1 MRHYPGED
9 VSDESRTVTV
19 KLPIRTWV
27 ATYRRKWLSGDI
39 VAGLT
44 VAAAT
49 IPAALAY
56 AQLAGLPAVYGLYAS
71 IVPALLYAVFG
82 TSRQLQIG
90 PGSTLSILVA
100 ASLAGTV
107 VSSDPEEAVVAAALL
122 ALGAGAM
129 LLLAGL
135 LRLGF
140 ISDFLS
146 APVLSGFTSG
156 AALIIIS
163 SQLPKVFGIEVDG
176 DAFFET
182 VWGVLTSLGETNGPT
197 LALAAAA
204 MLLLLVMQR
213 WLSILPASLIVVALG
228 ILAVVA
234 FDLTEEGVA
243 VVGEIPAGLPGLVV
257 PDLGGMTSIFGA
269 SAAVA
274 LLVYV
279 ETIAV
284 SREFSAKYG
293 YPIDPNQELIASGT
307 ANIGAGLFQGFPVD
321 GSFSQSSLNDTAGA
335 RTQLAGVVTA
345 LAVAAVLVA
354 LTGLLVNLPD
364 AVLGAIII
372 VAVLPLIKIGDLRR
386 LWRLQRPSEGG
397 SVWLPARLDLAS
409 AAITFAGTL
418 VFGILPGILIG
429 VATTLLALLQRATR
443 PNVAELGLVP
453 GEKAYRDV
461 DRQPDAETVP
471 GLVLLR
477 WDGELFFANAAHFCD
492 QVKALVDDADPEPD
506 AVLLD
511 ASAITSIDVTAAD
524 LLAELFADL
533 EDRGFEVML
542 ARARGPLRD
551 IFDSA
556 DLNELIPRAHQF
568 PSVRRGVDYYESELT
583 ND

>member
-1 MRHYPGED
+1 M
-9 VSDESRTVTV
+9 S
-19 KLPIRTWV
+19 LPILKW
-27 ATYRRKWLSGDI
+27 AAAYRRKWLSGDI

-71 IVPALLYAVFG
+71 VVPALVYGVLG

-107 VSSDPEEAVVAAALL
+107 VSSDPEEAVVAAAVL

-129 LLLAGL
+129 LLLAGV

-156 AALIIIS
+156 AALIIIA

-182 VWGVLTSLGETNGPT
+182 VWGVLTSLGETNWPT
-197 LALAAAA
+197 LALASAAV
-204 MLLLLVMQR
+204 LLLLVMQR
-213 WLSILPASLIVVALG
+213 WLPILPASLIVVVLG

-243 VVGEIPAGLPGLVV
+243 VVGEIPAGLPGLVI
-257 PDLGGMTSIFGA
+257 PDLGEMASLFGA
-269 SAAVA
+269 AAAVA

-284 SREFSAKYG
+284 SREFAARYG
-293 YPIDPNQELIASGT
+293 YPVDPNQELVASGA

-335 RTQLAGVVTA
+335 RTQLAGIVTA
-345 LAVAAVLVA
+345 LSVAVVLVA

-364 AVLGAIII
+364 SVLGAIII
-372 VAVLPLIKIGDLRR
+372 VAVLPLIKVGDLRR
-386 LWRLQRPSEGG
+386 LWRLQRPSQEGA
-397 SVWLPARLDLAS
+397 VWLPARLDLAS

-429 VATTLLALLQRATR
+429 VAITLLALLQRATR

-461 DRQPDAETVP
+461 KRRPDAETVS
-471 GLVLLR
+471 GLVILR
-477 WDGELFFANAAHFCD
+477 WDGELFFANVSHFCD
-492 QVKALVDDADPEPD
+492 QVKALVDEADPPAE
-506 AVLLD
+506 AVMLD
-511 ASAITSIDVTAAD
+511 ASAISSIDVTAAD
-524 LLAELFADL
+524 MLTETLHDL
-533 EDRGFEVML
+533 EGRGLAVLL

-551 IFDSA
+551 ILVSA
-556 DLNELIPRAHQF
+556 DLEELIPRERQF
-568 PSVRRGVDYYESELT
+568 RSVRRGVEYFRAQQKS
-583 ND
+583 